1 MNVGSAML
9 ISLSDIIRVVHFLMH
24 GGQLSREF
32 YTELVLGQFIVWIGI
47 VCFFTE
53 LILMVDMKSLN

>member
-47 VCFFTE
+47 VYVF
-53 LILMVDMKSLN
+53 LLS